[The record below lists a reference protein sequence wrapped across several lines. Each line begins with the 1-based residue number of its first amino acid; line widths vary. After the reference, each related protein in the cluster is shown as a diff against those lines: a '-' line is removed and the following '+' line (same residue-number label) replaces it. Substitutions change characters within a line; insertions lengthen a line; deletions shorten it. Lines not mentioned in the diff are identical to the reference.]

1 MKLNKIIAFFLISVV
16 SSIFLRFYMLNYTI
30 ETHTGFFILNF
41 DNYGKLLL
49 LLIFI
54 FCFAT
59 TIFAFFTFSKPEKP
73 PKENFALSLISVI
86 SAIVICIETYYSSS
100 QTTIIPW
107 QSLSLKIAGFG
118 TGIYLIFYG
127 ISALTK
133 IKPHP
138 VFSTIFPIYF
148 IIRLVCDFSLIS
160 KLTLISDYMLLL
172 AAFCYLLLFTLSFSK
187 LYNNSNPERNFK
199 FLLATGLGSASLC
212 FTIAIPHIV
221 FNLLNGFNYL
231 HTSIFSNITLLFLGI
246 FIIVFLISYFSR
258 KNHSN

>member
-1 MKLNKIIAFFLISVV
+1 MNFKVNNLVQIKTIKRINRLIVISQFINFYQLKRSLNAL
-16 SSIFLRFYMLNYTI
+16 
-30 ETHTGFFILNF
+30 LNF
-41 DNYGKLLL
+41 TLGDLHSGIA
-49 LLIFI
+49 IFSPVLGL
-54 FCFAT
+54 T
-59 TIFAFFTFSKPEKP
+59 P
-73 PKENFALSLISVI
+73 SL
-86 SAIVICIETYYSSS
+86 A
-100 QTTIIPW
+100 
-107 QSLSLKIAGFG
+107 
-118 TGIYLIFYG
+118 
-127 ISALTK
+127 
-133 IKPHP
+133 
-138 VFSTIFPIYF
+138 
-148 IIRLVCDFSLIS
+148 DFSLIS